1 MKTLTILRL
10 FTVIII
16 LGLISCAA
24 KTTVDLR
31 YQPAG
36 INMAPCSKSISV
48 VELEDAR
55 DRTAVGETN
64 EGKLFF
70 GKTSVAEWISRALY
84 DELAKSG
91 CRVEYH
97 EKEYAFETDYTLI
110 GEIKEVFVKQESLK
124 DYGASMR
131 LRIEVKADGKKVFGK
146 NFSSTYS
153 KTTVPSPG
161 VNSKVLTA
169 LLQGMMRELVPE
181 IRDNLQ

>member
-1 MKTLTILRL
+1 MKALTILRL
-10 FTVIII
+10 FIFISI
-16 LGLISCAA
+16 LGLISCAGKSA
-24 KTTVDLR
+24 VDLR

-36 INMAPCSKSISV
+36 IDMAPCSKSISV
-48 VELEDAR
+48 VELEDSR

-70 GKTSVAEWISRALY
+70 GKSSVSEWISKALY

-97 EKEYAFETDYTLI
+97 EKEYEFETDYTLI
-110 GEIKEVFVKQESLK
+110 GEIEEVYVKQKSLT
-124 DYGASMR
+124 DYSASMR
-131 LRIEVKADGKKVFGK
+131 LRIAVKADGKKVFGK
-146 NFSSTYS
+146 SFSSTFD

-161 VNSKVLTA
+161 VNSKVLTG
-169 LLQGMMRELVPE
+169 LLQGLMKEMVPE